1 MCAAL
6 RGSGQRRST
15 GEPTIFVFKWFGW
28 AENLLVHH
36 GSEPHFPMRVAPN
49 YHDLGE
55 DISFLLLIRPL
66 WAPKVPRIPW
76 FRSLNIG
83 GGGMPGRLA
92 LLLWPGKLS
101 ASQSPSLWEDP
112 PGESPYVSM
121 DFMAISWEFHG
132 NFMGIYGCHVVAPHS
147 IHALAAIGFRLRKL
161 RKLPELWY
169 DLRTDTQINIKIISN
184 SLLLGLWSN
193 SKWLGSGRKLCLNSM
208 IYFRLGTKHQR
219 TLHLL
224 DKSILTETPGAW
236 LFRPPLRLGGWWG
249 NYPNYPQQ
257 TSSATHHSLWQ
268 LPIFLEWPRAAVAL
282 PASRLGPRAMDDEI
296 LEDCSGNFWVARVA
310 TVCRHLADL
319 GCSIRGTEP
328 LNIVWGWFEDGLM
341 VWWCLMIFDGFWW
354 FEVER
359 RSTTSLVAGF
369 KDTSSCSAAQQQSGC
384 GKFTIQHG
392 PVKRCKK
399 RQLGRVLTRR
409 FLKQF
414 MFRV

>member
-1 MCAAL
+1 MVWVGRKSLGSSWFRTAFSYESCAKLPWLGGRHLFFVADKATL
-6 RGSGQRRST
+6 STKGSKNSMVSLPEHRRWWNAWTACTSPLARQAFSKSISKSLRRSSRRVS
-15 GEPTIFVFKWFGW
+15 IC
-28 AENLLVHH
+28 LH
-36 GSEPHFPMRVAPN
+36 GFHG
-49 YHDLGE
+49 H
-55 DISFLLLIRPL
+55 
-66 WAPKVPRIPW
+66 
-76 FRSLNIG
+76 
-83 GGGMPGRLA
+83 
-92 LLLWPGKLS
+92 
-101 ASQSPSLWEDP
+101 
-112 PGESPYVSM
+112 
-121 DFMAISWEFHG
+121 FMAISWEFHG

-296 LEDCSGNFWVARVA
+296 LEDCSGNF
-310 TVCRHLADL
+310 
-319 GCSIRGTEP
+319 G
-328 LNIVWGWFEDGLM
+328 
-341 VWWCLMIFDGFWW
+341 
-354 FEVER
+354 
-359 RSTTSLVAGF
+359 
-369 KDTSSCSAAQQQSGC
+369 
-384 GKFTIQHG
+384 
-392 PVKRCKK
+392 
-399 RQLGRVLTRR
+399 
-409 FLKQF
+409 
-414 MFRV
+414 

>member
-1 MCAAL
+1 
-6 RGSGQRRST
+6 
-15 GEPTIFVFKWFGW
+15 
-28 AENLLVHH
+28 
-36 GSEPHFPMRVAPN
+36 
-49 YHDLGE
+49 
-55 DISFLLLIRPL
+55 
-66 WAPKVPRIPW
+66 
-76 FRSLNIG
+76 
-83 GGGMPGRLA
+83 
-92 LLLWPGKLS
+92 
-101 ASQSPSLWEDP
+101 
-112 PGESPYVSM
+112 
-121 DFMAISWEFHG
+121 
-132 NFMGIYGCHVVAPHS
+132 MGIYGCHVVAPHS

-399 RQLGRVLTRR
+399 KATWTCFDQKILETIHVPGLAYMWECP
-409 FLKQF
+409 
-414 MFRV
+414 MFRCVQVFWEIICSAICVRIELLAVAFSTIRFQVRLKREKFLLRAQIRPELRIGERWARQEEESPLCQTGSNMTWPFTNASTTTVRLLFLMIPK